1 MWDKE
6 RDERREQKDKGC
18 RDHKQRMQ
26 LEWKGLHSSAAVVL
40 MAGESMVDEPYYVGK
55 IIPHNGI
62 LTQNNINKHGKE
74 STKRPRFRFSFQKAV
89 FAQELHMR
97 KDSFMCNGKY
107 RDTSDDHH
115 RVCLK

>member
-26 LEWKGLHSSAAVVL
+26 LEWKGLRSSAAVVL
-40 MAGESMVDEPYYVGK
+40 MAGESMVDEAYYVGK
-55 IIPHNGI
+55 IILHNGS

-74 STKRPRFRFSFQKAV
+74 STTKPRSRFSFQKAV
-89 FAQELHMR
+89 FGQGLHMR
-97 KDSFMCNGKY
+97 KYSNMCNGKY
-107 RDTSDDHH
+107 RKTSDDQLY
-115 RVCLK
+115 V